1 MTRRVPGGRPD
12 GRRSALRE
20 AWAARAEAARDRRGH
35 GGGGARRGHGEAG
48 ARRGDRGA
56 GSVLVLGLLL
66 VGVLLC
72 TAAAALGQ
80 AVVAHHRA
88 AAAADLAA
96 LAGADVTLGRA
107 VSAGGPCDAAASVA
121 ARGGARLVDCTAG
134 ELEVVVVVAVDVP
147 GALGGLGP
155 ARASARAGPR

>member
-1 MTRRVPGGRPD
+1 MTRRVHRGRAEV
-12 GRRSALRE
+12 RRPAPARS
-20 AWAARAEAARDRRGH
+20 WAAGPAPGRRGH
-35 GGGGARRGHGEAG
+35 GGGR

-66 VGVLLC
+66 VGVVLC

-80 AVVAHHRA
+80 AVVARHRA

-96 LAGADVTLGRA
+96 LAGADVSLGRA
-107 VSAGGPCDAAASVA
+107 VPAGGPCDAAARVA
-121 ARGGARLVDCTAG
+121 ARGGARLVGCTTG
-134 ELEVVVVVAVDVP
+134 GLEVVVVVAVDVP

>member
-1 MTRRVPGGRPD
+1 M
-12 GRRSALRE
+12 
-20 AWAARAEAARDRRGH
+20 
-35 GGGGARRGHGEAG
+35 
-48 ARRGDRGA
+48 
-56 GSVLVLGLLL
+56 LVLGLLL

-80 AVVAHHRA
+80 AVVARHRA

-107 VSAGGPCDAAASVA
+107 VSAGGPCDAAAHVA
-121 ARGGARLVDCTAG
+121 VRGGARLVDCTAG